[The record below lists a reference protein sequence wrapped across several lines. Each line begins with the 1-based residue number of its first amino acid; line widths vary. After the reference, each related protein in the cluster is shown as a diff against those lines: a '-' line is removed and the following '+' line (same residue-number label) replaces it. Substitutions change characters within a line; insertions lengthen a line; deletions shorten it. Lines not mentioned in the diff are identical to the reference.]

1 MVFQEIVAVLCF
13 LQQTLVLQQCIC
25 VGEEP
30 GDPAVQDAAFFRLFI
45 QIQIVVQKTVITA
58 ELVIPH
64 PFPERNDS
72 VDQMVLNLF
81 SHFHGFRIFH
91 VPHSPLY

>member
-30 GDPAVQDAAFFRLFI
+30 GDPAVQDTAFFRLFI

-72 VDQMVLNLF
+72 FGQMLFDLF
-81 SHFHGFRIFH
+81 SHFLCFRIFH